1 MDSVEPQMKLTLRSI
16 VRVIAVSFF
25 GLIGLLIIVIGAGLG
40 YRAWRQH
47 QTAEQIAIVTPNG
60 IDERLF
66 VRIGGIEQWTT
77 IRGNDRDAPAILF
90 VHGGPGVPNSPLNAV
105 FAQWEKKFVV
115 VQWDQRGAGRT
126 YSRSG
131 PLADDVTIDR
141 MAQDGI
147 EVADYIRRHLHKDKI
162 IVFGVSW
169 GSDLGVRMVKAR
181 SDLFLAYVGTA
192 QIVGRGGT
200 AVGYRQLLARARAK
214 NDTETIKILEAS
226 PPPYRDDDKFS
237 EFETLALTYESHG
250 RNPFVDL
257 LPGLLFSPDYNL
269 KDIWAVIGPPRRS
282 SNVHFFGAKM
292 DGPFATEDLYLLGTD
307 FATPIFIFQGAE
319 DDLTPAPI
327 ARSWFDAIKAP
338 KKAFELI
345 PGEGHGS
352 LISQPQIFI
361 KLMEEHVLPLA
372 RTQ

>member
-1 MDSVEPQMKLTLRSI
+1 MDSVEPQMKFTLRSI

-40 YRAWRQH
+40 YRAWRQQ
-47 QTAEQIAIVTPNG
+47 QTAEQIAIVMPNG

-319 DDLTPAPI
+319 DDLTPALI

-345 PGEGHGS
+345 PGEGHGA